1 MISVSITFPIIN
13 HLKMQQFLTKSS
25 TFLFCNS
32 SVNIKKPH
40 HCQEFIV
47 GFSFAVIICVK
58 NIHVYANLGKQ
69 AVKTE
74 VTVNCLFK

>member
-1 MISVSITFPIIN
+1 MQSISDKTG
-13 HLKMQQFLTKSS
+13 
-25 TFLFCNS
+25 TFLKPIFCNR

-40 HCQEFIV
+40 HYQEFIV

-58 NIHVYANLGKQ
+58 KIHVYANLGKQ